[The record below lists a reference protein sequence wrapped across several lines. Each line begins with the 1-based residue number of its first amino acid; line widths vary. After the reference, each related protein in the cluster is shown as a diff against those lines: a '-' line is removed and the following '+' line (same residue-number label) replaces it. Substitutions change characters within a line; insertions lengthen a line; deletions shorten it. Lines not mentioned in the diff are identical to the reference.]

1 MTMKN
6 INRIYFLLVTSLIF
20 LFVSS
25 CKNDD
30 IILTPNTPV
39 DPVVGDYY
47 EGGYVFYFDKTLKVG
62 MVCAPTD
69 QSLGITWSNGPSYV
83 TTGATGSAVGT
94 GQANT
99 AAIVTVQG
107 AGNYAAKLCDDLV
120 LNGYSDW
127 FLPSIE
133 ELHLMYDTLCKKG
146 IADLAYG
153 VYWSSTEYSNDIA
166 WDMLYMN
173 GMKLYVYKNGVY
185 DVRAVRSFK
194 INTPPTLTTT
204 AVSAITSNTAVSGG
218 TITSTGST
226 SVTARGVC
234 WSTSTNPTIALPTKT
249 LDGSGVGP
257 FTSNITGLTA
267 ATKYYV
273 KAYATNSAGT
283 AYGSEVSFTT
293 LAGGATL
300 PTLTTT
306 SVTYSTSNSGVS
318 GGVITTAGSSA
329 VTARGVCWST
339 STNPTVTLAT
349 KTVDGT
355 GIGPFTSSIT
365 GIATT
370 TKYYV
375 RAYATTTAGTAYGNE
390 VSFTTL
396 AANQISDI
404 EGNIYNTV
412 TIGTQVWLKENLKTT
427 KYRDGTAI
435 LNITDN
441 TLWST
446 ATTGAYCWYNND
458 IANKTT
464 YGALYN
470 YYSVIDTKNLCPP
483 GWHIP
488 SDAEWTALT
497 TNLGGISVAGGKL
510 KEAGTTHWKP
520 TNTSATNSSNF
531 TALPGGART
540 FVLSAFSYTGIT
552 DNGNWWSSTAFSTN
566 NAWFLSLS
574 YSSIGSTRSNSLKTT
589 GLSVRCIK
597 D

>member
-1 MTMKN
+1 MKN
-6 INRIYFLLVTSLIF
+6 INRIYFLLVTNLIF

-25 CKNDD
+25 CKNED
-30 IILTPNTPV
+30 IILTPKTPV

-69 QSLGITWSNGPSYV
+69 QSSGITWSNGPSYV

-99 AAIVTVQG
+99 AAIVAVQG

-234 WSTSTNPTIALPTKT
+234 WSTSTNPSIALPTKT
-249 LDGSGVGP
+249 IDGSGIGP
-257 FTSNITGLTA
+257 FISNITGLLPGITYYVRAYATSSAGTYYGNEVSFKTLSGTLPTITTA
-267 ATKYYV
+267 AVTSIASRSSISGGAITSAGTTAVTSRGVCWSTATGPTISLTTKTSDGAGTGSFTSNLIGLLPNTTYYV
-273 KAYATNSAGT
+273 KAYATSTVGT
-283 AYGSEVSFTT
+283 AYGAEVSFKT
-293 LAGGATL
+293 LVAAL

-306 SVTYSTSNSGVS
+306 AITSITSNSSVS
-318 GGVITTAGSSA
+318 GGNITLAGSDPI
-329 VTARGVCWST
+329 TARGVCWGT
-339 STNPTVTLAT
+339 ATGPTISLTT
-349 KTVDGT
+349 KTSNGT
-355 GIGPFTSSIT
+355 GTGTFTSNLT
-365 GIATT
+365 GLVTK

-375 RAYATTTAGTAYGNE
+375 RAYATSSAGTSYGNE
-390 VSFTTL
+390 IFFTTL
-396 AANQISDI
+396 
-404 EGNIYNTV
+404 
-412 TIGTQVWLKENLKTT
+412 
-427 KYRDGTAI
+427 
-435 LNITDN
+435 
-441 TLWST
+441 
-446 ATTGAYCWYNND
+446 
-458 IANKTT
+458 
-464 YGALYN
+464 
-470 YYSVIDTKNLCPP
+470 
-483 GWHIP
+483 
-488 SDAEWTALT
+488 
-497 TNLGGISVAGGKL
+497 
-510 KEAGTTHWKP
+510 
-520 TNTSATNSSNF
+520 
-531 TALPGGART
+531 
-540 FVLSAFSYTGIT
+540 
-552 DNGNWWSSTAFSTN
+552 
-566 NAWFLSLS
+566 
-574 YSSIGSTRSNSLKTT
+574 
-589 GLSVRCIK
+589 
-597 D
+597 